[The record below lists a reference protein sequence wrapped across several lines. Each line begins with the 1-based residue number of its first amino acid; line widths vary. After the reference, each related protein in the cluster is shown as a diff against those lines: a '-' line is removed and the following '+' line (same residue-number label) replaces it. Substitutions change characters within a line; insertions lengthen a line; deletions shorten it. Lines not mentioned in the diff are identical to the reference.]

1 MSRMD
6 GMVYAEIGITT
17 NFSFLRGGSHPQE
30 YVQQASELRLPAIGI
45 ADHNTLAGV
54 VRAYKELENPEVRYR
69 PKLLVGSRLVFI
81 DGTPDILV
89 YPRDR
94 AAYGRLCQLLT
105 RGKRGDD
112 ADKIDKANVTW
123 LDDS

>member
-1 MSRMD
+1 M
-6 GMVYAEIGITT
+6 
-17 NFSFLRGGSHPQE
+17 
-30 YVQQASELRLPAIGI
+30 
-45 ADHNTLAGV
+45 
-54 VRAYKELENPEVRYR
+54 
-69 PKLLVGSRLVFI
+69 

-112 ADKIDKANVTW
+112 AEQDRQGRMSSETR
-123 LDDS
+123 